1 MVSNKSIELFERL
14 FLRQKA
20 ASYFDLLNQ
29 EDLTRQVRRLSAKL
43 AQISSLLQAF
53 TVYSQFIFQI
63 RSDGIVW

>member
-29 EDLTRQVRRLSAKL
+29 EDLTRQVRRLLAKL

-53 TVYSQFIFQI
+53 TVYSQFILC
-63 RSDGIVW
+63 

>member
-53 TVYSQFIFQI
+53 TVYSYFMLKSSQHP
-63 RSDGIVW
+63 

>member
-14 FLRQKA
+14 FLRQRA

-53 TVYSQFIFQI
+53 TVYSQFILC
-63 RSDGIVW
+63 

>member
-14 FLRQKA
+14 FLRLKA

-53 TVYSQFIFQI
+53 TVYSQFILC
-63 RSDGIVW
+63 

>member
-20 ASYFDLLNQ
+20 ASYFDLLNHQ

-53 TVYSQFIFQI
+53 TVYSRLILC
-63 RSDGIVW
+63 

>member
-53 TVYSQFIFQI
+53 TVYSQFILC
-63 RSDGIVW
+63 

>member
-43 AQISSLLQAF
+43 PYSDINSTGEFLSPRLSSPFL
-53 TVYSQFIFQI
+53 TE
-63 RSDGIVW
+63 

>member
-14 FLRQKA
+14 ILRQKA

-53 TVYSQFIFQI
+53 TVYSQFILC
-63 RSDGIVW
+63 

>member
-1 MVSNKSIELFERL
+1 MVSNKSIELFECL

-53 TVYSQFIFQI
+53 TVYSQFILC
-63 RSDGIVW
+63 